1 MTKVLKLRMMLK
13 YTNMRKERFIKRPND
28 SHLESI
34 FSWCPYYEKSRIL
47 NHKNSK
53 DGGVLVMVN
62 VKTAI
67 AYLYYRQFTEN
78 IVEINFIEVNRDYK
92 RKGVATRLMK
102 HASQLF
108 ESKGLKI
115 INIHCVTKAGYR
127 HARKLGFKKYVQ
139 ENWSYNSNYE
149 VDCRMFYTLR
159 PSTRLRKYRKSMKMK
174 FVIWTKDPSGRGIP
188 DLYYDISKEDIL
200 PLADYIHY
208 DWFVGIMKGED
219 ILRQD
224 KAKRFFKEDY
234 HDINGDRTAY
244 LTASVI
250 LETLKK

>member
-67 AYLYYRQFTEN
+67 AYLYYRQLTEN
-78 IVEINFIEVNRDYK
+78 IVEIDFIEVNRDYK

-102 HASQLF
+102 QAFQF
-108 ESKGLKI
+108 FMAKGLKI
-115 INIHCVTKAGYR
+115 VDINCVTKAGYR

-139 ENWSYNSNYE
+139 ENWSYNSSYE
-149 VDCRMFYTLR
+149 VDCRMFYTLC

-174 FVIWTKDPSGRGIP
+174 FVIWTKDPSGRGTP

-208 DWFVGIMKGED
+208 DWFVGIMKVED

-224 KAKRFFKEDY
+224 KAKRFFKDDY
-234 HDINGDRTAY
+234 HDINWDCTVY
-244 LTASVI
+244 LTSSLI
-250 LETLKK
+250 LETLK